1 MRAGRSV
8 RSAIHTGYTKGFAT
22 IVDANVV
29 TTITALV
36 LFAVATASVRGFAL
50 MLLVG
55 TAMSML
61 TAVLATRA
69 FLAVLAGFKMLDSPS
84 CMGAAGG
91 GIPRWLKLDY
101 IGRRNTWFAISGTV
115 ILISLGAIA
124 VKGLNF
130 GIDFQGGTQVAVRDA
145 EARAR
150 SSRCARR
157 RRTSARRARRSRDG
171 GAPPGPR
178 VTPIEASRSGRSR

>member
-1 MRAGRSV
+1 M
-8 RSAIHTGYTKGFAT
+8 
-22 IVDANVV
+22 
-29 TTITALV
+29 ITALV

-69 FLAVLAGFKMLDSPS
+69 FLAVLAGFKVLDSPKL
-84 CMGAAGG
+84 MGAAGG

-115 ILISLGAIA
+115 VLIALGAIA
-124 VKGLNF
+124 VKGLNL
-130 GIDFQGGTQVAVRDA
+130 GIDFQGGTQVAFETPRPVPLETVRYAGREDRPG
-145 EARAR
+145 ERP
-150 SSRCARR
+150 
-157 RRTSARRARRSRDG
+157 D
-171 GAPPGPR
+171 PGPR
-178 VTPIEASRSGRSR
+178 DVAGGGRRLPRASRSGRSRFRRARSQVTPVEPHAGRRTPSRSG